1 MLMTLI
7 QKEIMHHILSVRFVA
22 LLVMC
27 LLLVPLTLSTNYR
40 NYRQNLVDYQETV
53 KLANIE
59 ETTVNSK
66 MPLEPELEVSK
77 LILKPTPLSVFAN
90 GLADAL
96 PSYLGMTRNGT
107 TQGAPALVSASLSYL
122 LGHLDLLFRSRH
134 CLQSTCVAVYVRC
147 GCRGA
152 RSGHPSDHLS

>member
-22 LLVMC
+22 LLLMC

-40 NYRQNLVDYQETV
+40 NYRQNLVDYQEAV

-59 ETTVNSK
+59 ETTVNLK

-90 GLADAL
+90 GLAD
-96 PSYLGMTRNGT
+96 T
-107 TQGAPALVSASLSYL
+107 
-122 LGHLDLLFRSRH
+122 
-134 CLQSTCVAVYVRC
+134 
-147 GCRGA
+147 
-152 RSGHPSDHLS
+152 